1 MNIRDKI
8 APHLIEGETILWSGK
23 PHFPLVSRFFAAV
36 LKVLGSGC
44 LIAAIVLFVVNL
56 SGDSSIII
64 GKSLL
69 VILGLS
75 LLLLPDIITRKRKG
89 TYLPFPQS

>member
-1 MNIRDKI
+1 MSIRDKI
-8 APHLIEGETILWSGK
+8 APRLIEGETILWSGQ
-23 PHFPLVSRFFAAV
+23 PHFPLVSRFLAAV

-56 SGDSSIII
+56 SCDLSIPM
-64 GKSLL
+64 L
-69 VILGLS
+69 VIFGLS
-75 LLLLPDIITRKRKG
+75 LLLLPDIITSKRKE